1 MSLPKNDDTEFYIG
15 WMPKAPDTYAKH
27 VQKAVVA
34 IGFLVV
40 VVATILSSQQ
50 RKFSTSTFEFGQL
63 TQVTGIYQSFP
74 VPAVRVANH
83 GDAFG
88 HKTYLTI
95 PLVGYGK
102 FGAEG
107 VMVELENKHHTSFD
121 GKKITLAGT
130 LLYSDGKT
138 LLQVDGN
145 DKPLMSVG
153 QPDTE
158 DVRHTIKELGTVQ
171 LTGEVL
177 DPKCYFGVMKPG
189 QGKPHRDCAIRC
201 IAGGISPVFLVR
213 DGKGGTAY
221 YLILDEN
228 GNKMNDALKDHVAEP
243 ISLQAK
249 AVRYDDW
256 IILYTSKPTI
266 RRTGGISW
274 FKSTLTDTVS
284 CAPGK

>member
-15 WMPKAPDTYAKH
+15 WMPKAPDAYAKH
-27 VQKAVVA
+27 VRKVVVA

-40 VVATILSSQQ
+40 VVSTILSFQQ
-50 RKFSTSTFEFGQL
+50 RKFSTSSFEFGQL
-63 TQVTGIYQSFP
+63 TKVTGIYQSFP
-74 VPAVRVANH
+74 VPAVRVVSH
-83 GDAFG
+83 GDAIG

-107 VMVELENKHHTSFD
+107 VMAELENKHHMSFD

-138 LLQVDGN
+138 FLQVDGN
-145 DKPLMSVG
+145 DKPLISVG
-153 QPDTE
+153 QPDAQ
-158 DVRHTIKELGTVQ
+158 DAPHTIKELGTTQ

-201 IAGGISPVFLVR
+201 ISGGISPVFLVR

-221 YLILDEN
+221 YLILNES
-228 GNKMNDALKDHVAEP
+228 GNKMNNALKDYIAEP

-249 AVRYDDW
+249 AVQYDDW

-274 FKSTLTDTVS
+274 FKSTLTDPVS
-284 CAPGK
+284 CAPRK

>member
-15 WMPKAPDTYAKH
+15 WMPQAPDTYAKH
-27 VQKAVVA
+27 VRKVVVA
-34 IGFLVV
+34 LVFLVV
-40 VVATILSSQQ
+40 LVATILSIQQ
-50 RKFSTSTFEFGQL
+50 RKFSTSSFEFGQL

-74 VPAVRVANH
+74 VPAVRVTNH

-107 VMVELENKHHTSFD
+107 VIGELENKHHASLD

-138 LLQVDGN
+138 FLQVDGN
-145 DKPLMSVG
+145 DKPLVSVE
-153 QPDTE
+153 QSAVQDAS
-158 DVRHTIKELGTVQ
+158 HTIEELGTMHV
-171 LTGEVL
+171 TGEVL

-213 DGKGGTAY
+213 DGKGRTAY

-249 AVRYDDW
+249 AVQYDDW
-256 IILYTSKPTI
+256 IILYTAKSTI
-266 RRTGGISW
+266 RRTGGVSW
-274 FKSTLTDTVS
+274 FKSTLTETVS